1 MVINNYYQASFV
13 SLNAE
18 VMVEIGD
25 IIEISASKSTGAVEI
40 ETAKHV
46 ITLQDIQ
53 NKRIHVDLT
62 AVSVPNVSSLSQNF
76 PNPFN
81 PETWIHYQL
90 PELSDVRVLIYDVSG
105 TLVRQI
111 FVGLKPIGTHLRHW
125 DGRSTTG
132 EQMASGIYY
141 YHLDAGNF
149 QFTRKMTLLK

>member
-1 MVINNYYQASFV
+1 MD
-13 SLNAE
+13 L
-18 VMVEIGD
+18 
-25 IIEISASKSTGAVEI
+25 AVA
-40 ETAKHV
+40 T
-46 ITLQDIQ
+46 
-53 NKRIHVDLT
+53 
-62 AVSVPNVSSLSQNF
+62 VPKVSSLSQNF

-90 PELSDVRVLIYDVSG
+90 PELSDVKILIYDVSG

-111 FVGLKPIGTHLRHW
+111 LVGLKPLGTHITHW

-141 YHLDAGNF
+141 YHLDAGKF